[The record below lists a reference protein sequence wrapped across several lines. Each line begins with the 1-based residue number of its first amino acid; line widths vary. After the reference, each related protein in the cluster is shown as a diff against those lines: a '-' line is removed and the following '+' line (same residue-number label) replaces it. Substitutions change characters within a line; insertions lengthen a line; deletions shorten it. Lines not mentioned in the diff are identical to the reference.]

1 MKLLSVGTV
10 VILKGGKRKVMI
22 ISRTPLSNEN
32 GVIGYYDYGA
42 CLYPDG
48 QTNQDIYFFNREDI
62 ANVVFEGYVDDMEIE
77 YRKKYEEQIKNI
89 NYPKFT
95 IK

>member
-1 MKLLSVGTV
+1 MKLLSIGTV
-10 VILKGGKRKVMI
+10 VMLQGGERKVMI
-22 ISRTPLSNEN
+22 TSRTPLSNEN

-48 QTNQDIYFFNREDI
+48 QISQETYFFNNEDI
-62 ANVVFEGYVDDMEIE
+62 VEVIFEGYVDDMELD
-77 YRKKYEEQIKNI
+77 YRKKYEGQIENI